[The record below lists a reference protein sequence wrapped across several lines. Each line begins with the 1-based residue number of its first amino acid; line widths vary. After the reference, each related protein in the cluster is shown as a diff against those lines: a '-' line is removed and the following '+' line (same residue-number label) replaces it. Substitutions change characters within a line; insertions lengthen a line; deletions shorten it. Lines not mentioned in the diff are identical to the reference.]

1 MITLQRLLSV
11 GLLVALLQGGA
22 ASAVPDEEY
31 AARRAKVLQLLDST
45 GAMLLGSS
53 DFKVRSNDV
62 AYRFRQDNN
71 LLYLTGIEEP
81 GVFLLLSLR
90 DISVDGSATKAL
102 LFVPKDAMSRLK
114 PSPALRGT
122 LVLESTRLQEILAI
136 LLPGT
141 RTLYLSTPDIRF
153 LNDWVNERAIFMD
166 RDVRKELENRF
177 PGLKV
182 KSPGAL
188 LGGLRG
194 VKSEAEVELI
204 CDAIRMTGDG
214 VRKAMELCKP
224 GMYEY
229 ELQAAIEY
237 EMIRQGS
244 VSPAYPSIVGSGT
257 NSLIPHYDDNHRK
270 MEEGD
275 LVVMDVGAE
284 YDNYSADITRTIPI
298 SGRFTPEQ
306 LKMYLAVLKAQDEI
320 IAAIRPGLP
329 WSELDRVAKKVL
341 ADEGFPGYLNHGVSH
356 HLGLDTHDAGP
367 WDTLRV
373 GMVITVEPGLYVPVK
388 DTVLSVGYRGH
399 GVRIEDDVLVT
410 EKGGKVLSE
419 AIPRSP
425 DDIEALMKH

>member
-1 MITLQRLLSV
+1 MKNLQRLLCI
-11 GLLVALLQGGA
+11 GLLVALLQGSATG
-22 ASAVPDEEY
+22 AVPDGEY
-31 AARRAKVLQLLDST
+31 AARRAKVLQILDST
-45 GAMLLGSS
+45 GAMLLGSA

-71 LLYLTGIEEP
+71 LLYLTGVEEP

-90 DISVDGSATKAL
+90 DISVDGSATKAV
-102 LFVPKDAMSRLK
+102 LFAPKDAVSRLK

-122 LVLESTRLQEILAI
+122 LVLESTRLQEILAK

-141 RTLYLSTPDIRF
+141 RTLYLSTPDIHF
-153 LNDWVNERAIFMD
+153 LNDWVNERAMFLD

-177 PGLKV
+177 PDLKV
-182 KSPGAL
+182 KSPGTL
-188 LGGLRG
+188 LGGLRAF
-194 VKSEAEVELI
+194 KSKAEVELI

-214 VRKAMELCKP
+214 LRKAMELCRP

-229 ELQAAIEY
+229 EIQAAVEY
-237 EMIRQGS
+237 EMTRQGS
-244 VSPAYPSIVGSGT
+244 VSPAYPSIVGSGP

-270 MEEGD
+270 MEKGD

-284 YDNYSADITRTIPI
+284 YENYSADITRTIPV

-306 LKMYLAVLKAQDEI
+306 LRMYRAVLKAQQEI

-367 WDTLRV
+367 WDTLRT

-388 DTVLSVGYRGH
+388 DTVLPAGYRGH
-399 GVRIEDDVLVT
+399 GIRIEDDVLVT
-410 EKGGKVLSE
+410 ESGAEVLSA
-419 AIPRSP
+419 AILKSP
-425 DDIEALMKH
+425 EEIEALMKQ